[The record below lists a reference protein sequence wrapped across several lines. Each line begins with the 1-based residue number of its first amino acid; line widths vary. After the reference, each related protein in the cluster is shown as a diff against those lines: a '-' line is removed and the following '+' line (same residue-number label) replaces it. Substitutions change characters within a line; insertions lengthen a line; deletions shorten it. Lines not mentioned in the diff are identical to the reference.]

1 MSTISDSKNHG
12 LQKLSAAG
20 LLISLGIIYGD
31 IGTSPLYVMKAI
43 AGREIISEVLIL
55 GGLSCVFWTLTL
67 QTTIKYVIITLR
79 ADNKGEGGIFSL
91 FALIRRRNPNLVW
104 PAMIGG
110 AALLADG
117 IITPPISVS
126 SAIEGLKIYDKDL
139 NTIPIVIV
147 ILLGLF
153 LVQRFGTNIVGKFF
167 GPIMFVWFFMLAG
180 LGLNQLLGNVEVL
193 KALNPIYAIR
203 LLTEYKDGF
212 WLLGAVFLCT
222 TGAEALYSD
231 LGHCGRPNIRISWIF
246 VKIALLLNYFGQG
259 AWILNQK
266 GFVLNAN
273 PFFGI
278 MPDWFVFY
286 GIVIATMAAI
296 IASQALISGSYTLI
310 SEALRLNLWPK
321 VRIKYPTIKKGQ
333 LFIPSTNIMML
344 SGCIFVVLVFKESTH
359 MEAAYGLAIS
369 VTMMMTTLL
378 LTYYLLIIQRLSF
391 IWVGIFFSIYFVIES
406 SFLIANLEKFFHGGY
421 FTLIV
426 GGMLMFVMA
435 VWYTAHRIKR
445 RLTEYVSMEEYY
457 PLIKE
462 LSEDISIPKYSTHL
476 VYLTGADNYNKIESK
491 IMYSIFQKQPKR
503 ADIYWF
509 LHIDVVDEPYTLEYK
524 VRTMLEDDV
533 IRVDFK
539 LGFRVEHRINLFFR
553 KVVEDMVNNKEVDFT
568 SRYTSLNKR
577 NVIGDFRFV
586 VLEKHLSNDND
597 LSVFEQFTMDWYF
610 LLKHISI
617 SESSAFGLDTSSITV
632 EKVPMVISPMEAFQL
647 KRVY

>member
-1 MSTISDSKNHG
+1 MSNGSDSKFNGHH
-12 LQKLSAAG
+12 KLTAAG

-43 AGREIISEVLIL
+43 AGDREISEALIL

-67 QTTIKYVIITLR
+67 QTTVKYVIITLR

-126 SAIEGLKIYDKDL
+126 SAVEGLKIYDKDL
-139 NTIPIVIV
+139 NTIPIVISIIV
-147 ILLGLF
+147 LLF
-153 LVQRFGTNIVGKFF
+153 MVQRFGTNIVGKFF
-167 GPIMFVWFFMLAG
+167 GPIMFVWFFMLAVLG
-180 LGLNQLLGNVEVL
+180 IGQLIGNTYVLNAINPMHGLNLLINY
-193 KALNPIYAIR
+193 PH
-203 LLTEYKDGF
+203 GF

-231 LGHCGRPNIRISWIF
+231 LGHCGKPNIRISWIF
-246 VKIALLLNYFGQG
+246 VKLALLLNYFGQG
-259 AWILNQK
+259 AWILQQK
-266 GFVLNAN
+266 GTVLDEN

-278 MPDWFVFY
+278 MPEWFVYY
-286 GIVIATMAAI
+286 GIIIATMAAI

-333 LFIPSTNIMML
+333 LFIPSTNIML
-344 SGCIFVVLVFKESTH
+344 LFGCIFVVLVFKESSR

-369 VTMMMTTLL
+369 ITMMMTTLL
-378 LTYYLLIIQRLSF
+378 LSYYLLIIKRVPF
-391 IWVGIFFSIYFVIES
+391 IWVAFLFIVYLIIES
-406 SFLIANLEKFFHGGY
+406 AFLIANLEKFMHGGY
-421 FTLIV
+421 FTLIASGLLV
-426 GGMLMFVMA
+426 FVM
-435 VWYTAHRIKR
+435 VIWYTAHRIKR
-445 RLTEYVSMEEYY
+445 RLTEYVNLEDYF

-462 LSEDISIPKYSTHL
+462 LSADNSVPKYSTHL
-476 VYLTGADNYNKIESK
+476 VYLTGADNYKQIETK
-491 IMYSIFQKQPKR
+491 VMYSIFQKQPKR

-524 VRTMLEDDV
+524 VRTMVEDDV
-533 IRVDFK
+533 IRIDFK

-568 SRYTSLNKR
+568 SRYNSLNKR
-577 NVIGDFRFV
+577 NLIGDFRFV

-597 LSVFEQFTMDWYF
+597 LSIMEQFAMDWYF

-617 SESSAFGLDTSSITV
+617 SEASAFGLDTSSVTI

-647 KRVY
+647 KRIY

>member
-1 MSTISDSKNHG
+1 MSHESASKFSNH
-12 LQKLSAAG
+12 QKLSAAG

-43 AGREIISEVLIL
+43 AGDRTISEILIL

-79 ADNKGEGGIFSL
+79 ADNNGEGGIFSL

-126 SAIEGLKIYDKDL
+126 SAIEGLRIYDKDIP
-139 NTIPIVIV
+139 TIPIVISIIV
-147 ILLGLF
+147 LLF
-153 LVQRFGTNIVGKFF
+153 MVQRFGTNIVGKFF
-167 GPIMFVWFFMLAG
+167 GPIMFIWFAMLAI
-180 LGLNQLLGNVEVL
+180 LGVHELSGNLYVL
-193 KALNPIYAIR
+193 KAINPMYAFEF
-203 LLTEYKDGF
+203 LTQYPKGF

-259 AWILNQK
+259 AWILQHK
-266 GFVLNAN
+266 GYVLTEN

-278 MPDWFVFY
+278 MPDWFIAY
-286 GIVIATMAAI
+286 GIIIATMAAI

-321 VRIKYPTIKKGQ
+321 VRIKYPSVKKGQ
-333 LFIPSTNIMML
+333 LFIPSINLLLL
-344 SGCIFVVLVFKESTH
+344 SGCIFVVLFFKESAN

-369 VTMMMTTLL
+369 ITMMMTTLL
-378 LTYYLLIIQRLSF
+378 LSYYLLIIKRIPF
-391 IWVGIFFSIYFVIES
+391 IWVSIFFLLYIAIES
-406 SFLIANLEKFFHGGY
+406 AFLIANLEKFMHGGY
-421 FTLIV
+421 FTLIIS
-426 GGMLMFVMA
+426 GLLAFVMMI
-435 VWYTAHRIKR
+435 WYTAHRIKR
-445 RLTEYVSMEEYY
+445 RLTEYVNLEDYF

-462 LSEDISIPKYSTHL
+462 LSVDTSVPKYSTHL
-476 VYLTGADNYNKIESK
+476 VYLTGADNHKQIETK

-503 ADIYWF
+503 SDIYWF
-509 LHIDVVDEPYTLEYK
+509 LHIDVVDDPYTLEYK
-524 VRTMLEDDV
+524 VRTMVEDDV

-553 KVVEDMVNNKEVDFT
+553 KVVEDLVNNKEVDFT
-568 SRYTSLNKR
+568 SRYNSLNKR
-577 NVIGDFRFV
+577 NLIGDFRFV

-597 LSVFEQFTMDWYF
+597 LGVMEQFAMDWYF
-610 LLKHISI
+610 FLKHISI
-617 SESSAFGLDTSSITV
+617 SEASAFGLDTSSVTI

>member
-1 MSTISDSKNHG
+1 MSNLKNHG
-12 LQKLSAAG
+12 TQKLSAAG

-43 AGREIISEVLIL
+43 AGDRIISEALIL

-67 QTTIKYVIITLR
+67 QTTIKYVVVTLR

-110 AALLADG
+110 SALLADG

-126 SAIEGLKIYDKDL
+126 SAIEGLKIYDTDL
-139 NTIPIVIV
+139 NTIPIVIC

-167 GPIMFVWFFMLAG
+167 GPIMFIWFFMLAG
-180 LGLNQLLGNVEVL
+180 LGLNELVGNMNVL
-193 KALNPIYAIR
+193 QAIHPKHAYL
-203 LLTEYKDGF
+203 LLTEYPQGF

-259 AWILNQK
+259 AWILNHK
-266 GFVLNAN
+266 GYVLDSN
-273 PFFGI
+273 PFFSI
-278 MPDWFVFY
+278 MPPWFVPY
-286 GIVIATMAAI
+286 GIIIATMAAI

-344 SGCIFVVLVFKESTH
+344 VGCIFVVLVFKESKE

-369 VTMMMTTLL
+369 VTMLMTTLL
-378 LTYYLLIIQRLSF
+378 LSYYLLIIQRLSF
-391 IWVGIFFSIYFVIES
+391 IWVSLFFLLYFVIEV
-406 SFLIANLEKFFHGGY
+406 SFLVANLEKFVHGGY
-421 FTLIV
+421 FTLIA
-426 GGMLMFVMA
+426 GGVLMFVMA
-435 VWYTAHRIKR
+435 IWYTAHRIKR
-445 RLTEYVSMEEYY
+445 RLTEYVNMEDYF
-457 PLIKE
+457 PLLKE
-462 LSEDISIPKYSTHL
+462 LSEDNSIPKYSTHL
-476 VYLTGADNYNKIESK
+476 IYLTGADNFNKIESK

-524 VRTMLEDDV
+524 VRTMLQDDV

-577 NVIGDFRFV
+577 NLIGDFRFV

-597 LSVFEQFTMDWYF
+597 LSVVEQFAMDWYF

-617 SESSAFGLDTSSITV
+617 SESSAFGLDTSSITI
-632 EKVPMVISPMEAFQL
+632 EKVPMVISPMENFQL